1 MSTVITQAMGRAAQG
16 VLTGKVAIVTGAGR
30 GIGRAIAIGYAQAG
44 AAVCCMS
51 RSSDEINETAALI
64 GAAGGQAIA
73 VAADVRDLAAVEGA
87 VARTV
92 ESFGGLDILVANHGV
107 QTVEA
112 SGPME
117 TTDPAAWRET
127 VEINLIGA
135 YHCMRSVIEPMK
147 ARGAGKI
154 IAVGSGQGHRGST
167 GNSAY
172 ASSKAGL
179 WMMVQVLAQELA
191 PFNISVNEL
200 LPGHVAT
207 RIYKEMTA
215 KLKGTGHAD
224 LQKPKDLRPSEWCKE
239 PEDVVPL
246 ALFLACQ
253 PDLGPSAQS
262 YSLMRRF

>member
-1 MSTVITQAMGRAAQG
+1 MSLSITDRMNDAARGALEGR
-16 VLTGKVAIVTGAGR
+16 VAIVTGAGR
-30 GIGRAIAIGYAQAG
+30 GIGRAIAVGFAKAG
-44 AAVCCMS
+44 AAVCCIS
-51 RSSDEINETAALI
+51 RSAGEVAETADIIASN
-64 GAAGGQAIA
+64 GGNAIS
-73 VAADVRDLAAVEGA
+73 VATDVRDLPGVEAAA
-87 VARTV
+87 DKTV
-92 ESFGGLDILVANHGV
+92 ELFGGLDILVANHGV

-112 SGPME
+112 SGAME
-117 TTDPAAWRET
+117 ETDPVKWRET
-127 VEINLIGA
+127 IEINLIGT
-135 YHCMRSVIEPMK
+135 YHCCRAVVPHLK
-147 ARGAGKI
+147 ARGSGKI
-154 IAVGSGQGHRGST
+154 IAVGSGQGHRGSA
-167 GNSAY
+167 GNAGY

-215 KLKGTGHAD
+215 KLQGTNHAD
-224 LQKPKDLRPSEWCKE
+224 LKKPKDLRPLEWCKE